1 MVWKYEWQTPE
12 NLITYSDS
20 DWAGCKRTAR
30 STSSGVIM
38 RGTHHVKSWSV
49 TQKRVTLSSAEAEL
63 GALVKA
69 SAETIGIMQMA
80 EALGDKVA
88 AEVYVDSSA
97 ALSVTQRK
105 GTGKM
110 RHVRIG
116 QLWVQE
122 AAEQGEL
129 TYRKVKGTSNPTDLG
144 TKHLVAK
151 KINELIPKISLEE
164 AEGRADKSLNL

>member
-1 MVWKYEWQTPE
+1 
-12 NLITYSDS
+12 
-20 DWAGCKRTAR
+20 
-30 STSSGVIM
+30 M
-38 RGTHHVKSWSV
+38 RGKHHIKSWSV

-69 SAETIGIMQMA
+69 ASETIGITQMA
-80 EALGDKVA
+80 EGLGDEVA

-105 GTGKM
+105 GSGKM

-122 AAEQGEL
+122 VAEKDELKFRKIKGED
-129 TYRKVKGTSNPTDLG
+129 SPADLG
-144 TKHLVAK
+144 TKHLTKK
-151 KINELIPKISLEE
+151 KIDELTSKISLHE
-164 AEGRADKSLNL
+164 AEGRAYQSRTI